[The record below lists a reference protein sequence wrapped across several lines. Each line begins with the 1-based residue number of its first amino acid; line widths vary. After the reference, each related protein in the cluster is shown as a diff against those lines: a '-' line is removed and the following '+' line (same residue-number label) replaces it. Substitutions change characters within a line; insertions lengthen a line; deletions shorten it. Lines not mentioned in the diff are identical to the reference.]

1 MAESFET
8 NVYGKSAINS
18 MQVTQEQDEM
28 NDNLVKKEEELNT
41 VKTAVKEQN
50 AIDESENVV
59 VEKPVEEL
67 KVEEAVELKVEAAP
81 EQDESGDLLDKVDDE
96 PVLDASEN
104 NSSSNEDNVDSKSDS
119 KSKVSFAFIHF
130 ISL

>member
-67 KVEEAVELKVEAAP
+67 KVEAAVESKVEKAP